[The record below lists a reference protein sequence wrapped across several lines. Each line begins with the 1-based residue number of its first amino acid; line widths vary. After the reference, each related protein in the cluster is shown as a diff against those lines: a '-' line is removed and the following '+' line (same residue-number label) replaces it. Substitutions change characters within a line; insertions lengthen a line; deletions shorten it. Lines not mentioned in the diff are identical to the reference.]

1 MAIGMGPPPEFYAA
15 SWNGVLENQTTRIVV
30 RSTLSGNRLRIRLSN
45 QYGKQP
51 LTIGAVLTRDSTDFC
66 IAAKLHADSLTT
78 CRISKASDV

>member
-1 MAIGMGPPPEFYAA
+1 
-15 SWNGVLENQTTRIVV
+15 
-30 RSTLSGNRLRIRLSN
+30 LSGNRLRIRLSN